1 LPIFRNSFIVSCNI
15 DKVWKFYTDV
25 KHVEVITPKEV
36 QLKIVRTTSQ
46 TLMQGTDVWLSGKL
60 IFRHTWHS
68 KIIYLKPYEYV
79 DEMLSGLFKKWKHLH
94 KFQTI
99 DENRTE
105 VIDEIDFELPL
116 GFLGRMFEGYAHDR
130 MRHIFAYRET
140 ATANALEHS
149 S

>member
-1 LPIFRNSFIVSCNI
+1 MPKFENSFTVNCNI

-25 KHVEVITPKEV
+25 KHVEVITPKEI
-36 QLKIVRTTSQ
+36 QLKIIRTTSQ

-60 IFRHTWHS
+60 IFRRTWHS
-68 KIIYLKPYEYV
+68 KITYLKPYEYV

-94 KFQTI
+94 KFEKI

-116 GFLGRMFEGYAHDR
+116 GLLGKMFQGYAYDR
-130 MRHIFAYRET
+130 MRQIFVYRQA
-140 ATANALEHS
+140 ATVKALES
-149 S
+149 

>member
-1 LPIFRNSFIVSCNI
+1 MPKFKNSFIVDCNI

-25 KHVEVITPKEV
+25 RHVEVITPKEI
-36 QLKIVRTTSQ
+36 QLRIVRTTSQ

-60 IFRHTWHS
+60 VFRRTWHS
-68 KIIYLKPYEYV
+68 KSTFLKPYEYV

-94 KFQTI
+94 KFNRI

-105 VIDEIDFELPL
+105 VIDEIDFELPF
-116 GFLGRMFEGYAHDR
+116 GFLGRIFERYTHDR
-130 MRHIFAYRET
+130 IQQIFTYRQA
-140 ATANALEHS
+140 ATVNALES